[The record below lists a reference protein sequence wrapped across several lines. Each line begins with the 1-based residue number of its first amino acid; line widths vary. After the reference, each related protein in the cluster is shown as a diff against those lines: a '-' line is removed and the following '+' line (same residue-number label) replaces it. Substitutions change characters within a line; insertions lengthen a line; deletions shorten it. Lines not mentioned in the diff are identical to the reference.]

1 MLFFCLFSVLQ
12 DDFLVSK
19 PVKQHLA
26 KYDKQ
31 LKKFNVSQAL
41 DTALAVRHRN
51 QHYRQQLQRALW
63 GEHSFH

>member
-1 MLFFCLFSVLQ
+1 MQ

-31 LKKFNVSQAL
+31 LRKFNVSQAL
-41 DTALAVRHRN
+41 DTALEVRT
-51 QHYRQQLQRALW
+51 
-63 GEHSFH
+63 EK

>member
-1 MLFFCLFSVLQ
+1 MLVCILHVFILLFYFYSVVQ

-31 LKKFNVSQAL
+31 LRKFNVSQAL
-41 DTALAVRHRN
+41 DTALEVCT
-51 QHYRQQLQRALW
+51 
-63 GEHSFH
+63 EK

>member
-1 MLFFCLFSVLQ
+1 MQ

-31 LKKFNVSQAL
+31 LRKFNVSQAL
-41 DTALAVRHRN
+41 DTALEVCT
-51 QHYRQQLQRALW
+51 
-63 GEHSFH
+63 EK